1 VGLGVGRRERPTRGG
16 CDGRAVDRRPPG
28 LREALA
34 ACRDGDTLVVTKLDR
49 LARSL
54 PDARAIADELTSR

>member
-1 VGLGVGRRERPTRGG
+1 VAPKDAYRL
-16 CDGRAVDRRPPG
+16 G

-34 ACRDGDTLVVTKLDR
+34 ARRRGDTLIVDKLDR

-54 PDARAIADELTSR
+54 PTLSTSSAT